1 MEDES
6 SVGLIERSRSQSP
19 DIIRKS
25 SSTKKMQG
33 FGTWMINQQQHQK
46 VWLPYLSLCL
56 VHSIFAGW
64 NILGRAVLSTK
75 EGLSPVV
82 FSLVREVISSILLII
97 LAKFSDWKAAAI
109 PQRKD
114 LWAVVLVGTTGTFL
128 NQIGFIYGLK
138 YTNAMTAAIFQ
149 PLLPVFTTLFSSI
162 MNHTRA
168 SREKIIGLVLAVIG
182 SLVIIISAGILNHHQ
197 TAEDGHEDH
206 DHFSSVLLYGF
217 GFFMLCVNIIAFSYS
232 LITQRRLLE
241 TYSSKWVTAWGY
253 SIGCVEMF
261 IAALLID
268 GPTHLA
274 GRFPLDSDILMVL
287 LYVIL
292 LTTVLNYSLLTWA
305 NKKTSSE
312 TVAVFFCVNPFVT
325 SILAYWFLNE
335 VLTIWHLLGGILL
348 IWGLQKFNSS
358 SSASSS

>member
-1 MEDES
+1 
-6 SVGLIERSRSQSP
+6 
-19 DIIRKS
+19 
-25 SSTKKMQG
+25 
-33 FGTWMINQQQHQK
+33 
-46 VWLPYLSLCL
+46 
-56 VHSIFAGW
+56 
-64 NILGRAVLSTK
+64 
-75 EGLSPVV
+75 
-82 FSLVREVISSILLII
+82 
-97 LAKFSDWKAAAI
+97 
-109 PQRKD
+109 
-114 LWAVVLVGTTGTFL
+114 
-128 NQIGFIYGLK
+128 
-138 YTNAMTAAIFQ
+138 
-149 PLLPVFTTLFSSI
+149 